1 VEFRILG
8 PVEVWN
14 DGVRLPSLPPK
25 PSQILAVL
33 AVECGRSVTVDRLID
48 LIWGEAPPPQ
58 ARKSLQVHISNL
70 RRSGVPV
77 EHRQAGYVLAAPPES
92 VDLHV
97 FRALVAKAGEAAE
110 PTTRSEVYARALALW
125 RGMPLAGMDCDSLR
139 DWLCHPLEA
148 QRLSALEAALDTD
161 LALGRHAEV
170 VDALTALVGQYPL
183 AERPRHQLMK
193 ALFRCG
199 RRTDAMRVFRE
210 ARRTLVDELGVEPG
224 PELQQ
229 LYREILGE
237 AQAAPTVRRNYL
249 PRDVGDFTG
258 RAEELA
264 ELTLAGADAGVWWIE
279 GSAGV
284 GKSALAVHAAHEL
297 AARYPD
303 GQLYVDLHA
312 LSADCAPTAPG
323 AALDTVLRAMD
334 VPSERIPAGVDE
346 RAALWRAQLTGRRVL
361 IVLDNVAGVAQV
373 RPLLPG
379 TPGCLTLI
387 TSRGR
392 LCGLEGVR
400 RLPLEV
406 LPPTEAVTLLA
417 RILGDERVNAEPE
430 AAEEVARL
438 CGHLPLAVRITGARL
453 AGRAHWP
460 VSKLVCRLRDERK
473 RLDELVA
480 DDLAVRSSLELTYR
494 ALDVRSRR
502 AYRMFGFLGYPE
514 LPCHVPAALLDVPV
528 GAAEEVLDG
537 LVDARLLDVVGNG
550 RYRMHELVR
559 IHAREL
565 AEQEDCE
572 ADLLAAVDRV
582 VTAWLSSVDGFA
594 EQLAPAVPRMQDAL
608 GVANGQ
614 PGAPLDRDEWFGAE
628 EPLLIKTVERAAELG
643 LVDQACRL
651 AEALVFAWFGLR
663 NRYDGWERTHR
674 AALAAVVERGDRRLE
689 AVLRCSIGQMHY
701 KRDHLSEAGRWFDAA
716 RRLFTVL
723 ADRRGEAVSLN
734 GSGMVARDEG
744 RFDDALTALSSARV
758 LLSELGDAEGVAHA
772 LYGVGSV
779 QRDLAR
785 DDDSFG
791 TLHDAVDA
799 YRTAHS
805 SRGEA
810 LAIRG
815 IGLVHRARGELDQA
829 AELCERAHGMVAA
842 IGDPLLSSY
851 TGQSLAKVL
860 LRQGNVDLAES
871 MLVAAREG
879 CLRLGDRFGLALV
892 RRTMG
897 ELHLAGGD
905 PEGARV
911 ALREALADWT
921 EMDLV
926 LWRARTLRDLGAAH
940 AGLGDDEG
948 ADRCWS
954 EAALVFGELGTREL
968 GEIGHWSTR
977 WGLART

>member
-1 VEFRILG
+1 MEFRILG
-8 PVEVWN
+8 PVEVWA
-14 DGVRLPSLPPK
+14 DGARLPSPPPK

-33 AVECGRSVTVDRLID
+33 AVECGKIVTVDRLID

-58 ARKSLQVHISNL
+58 ARKSLQVHISSL

-77 EHRQAGYVLAAPPES
+77 EHRQAGYLLAAPPES

-97 FRALVAKAGEAAE
+97 FRALVAKAAETTE
-110 PTTRSEVYARALALW
+110 PTIRSEFYAGALALW
-125 RGMPLAGMDCDSLR
+125 RGTPLAGMDSDSLR
-139 DWLCHPLEA
+139 DWLCRPLQA
-148 QRLSALEAALDTD
+148 QRLAALEAGLDAD

-170 VDALTALVGQYPL
+170 VDTLTALVGEYPL
-183 AERPRHQLMK
+183 SERLRHQLMK

-199 RRTDAMRVFRE
+199 RRSDAMRVFRE

-229 LYREILGE
+229 LYREILGG
-237 AQAAPTVRRNYL
+237 APVASTVRRNYL

-258 RAEELA
+258 REGELA
-264 ELTLAGADAGVWWIE
+264 ALVTADAGVWWIE
-279 GSAGV
+279 GPAGV
-284 GKSALAVHAAHEL
+284 GKSALAVHAAHQL
-297 AARYPD
+297 VARYPD

-312 LSADCAPTAPG
+312 LSADRAPTAPG
-323 AALDTVLRAMD
+323 AALDTVLRALD
-334 VPSERIPAGVDE
+334 VPSERIPEGVDE

-361 IVLDNVAGVAQV
+361 IVLDSVASVAQV

-379 TPGCLTLI
+379 VPGCLTFI

-406 LPPTEAVTLLA
+406 LAPTEAVTLLG
-417 RILGDERVNAEPE
+417 RILGDERVAAEPE

-460 VSKLVCRLRDERK
+460 VSKLVSRLRDERK

-494 ALDVRSRR
+494 ALDARSKR

-514 LPCHVPAALLDVPV
+514 LPCHLPAALLDLPIDV
-528 GAAEEVLDG
+528 AEEVLDG
-537 LVDARLLDVVGNG
+537 LVDARLLDVVGSA

-565 AEQEDCE
+565 AEQEDAE
-572 ADLLAAVDRV
+572 ADRLAAVDRA
-582 VTAWLSSVDGFA
+582 VTAWLSMVDGFA
-594 EQLAPAVPRMQDAL
+594 ERLAPAVPRMQDAL
-608 GVANGQ
+608 GVASEQ
-614 PGAPLDRDEWFGAE
+614 PSGPLDRDEWFGVE

-701 KRDHLSEAGRWFDAA
+701 KRDHLSEAGHWFDAA
-716 RRLFTVL
+716 RRQFVALE
-723 ADRRGEAVSLN
+723 DRRGEAVTLN

-744 RFDDALTALSSARV
+744 RFGDALAALSSAKV
-758 LLSELGDAEGVAHA
+758 LLEALGDAEGMAHA
-772 LYGVGSV
+772 LYGIGSA

-785 DDDSFG
+785 DDEAFG
-791 TLHDAVDA
+791 TLREAVDA
-799 YRTAHS
+799 YRTAGS
-805 SRGEA
+805 RRGEA

-815 IGLVHRARGELDQA
+815 IGLVHRARGELNQA
-829 AELCERAHGMVAA
+829 AEHCGRAHDMVSG
-842 IGDPLLSSY
+842 IGDPLLSCY

-860 LRQGNVDLAES
+860 LRQGNVDQAES
-871 MLVAAREG
+871 LLIAAREG
-879 CLRLGDRFGLALV
+879 CQSLGDRFGLALV
-892 RRTMG
+892 RRTAG
-897 ELHLAGGD
+897 ELHLAAGD

-911 ALREALADWT
+911 TLREALADWT
-921 EMDLV
+921 ELDMA

-954 EAALVFGELGTREL
+954 EAALVFGELGTREI
-968 GEIGHWSTR
+968 GEIGQWSRR
-977 WGLART
+977 WGLARA

>member
-14 DGVRLPSLPPK
+14 DGVRQPSLPPK

-33 AVECGRSVTVDRLID
+33 AVECGRIVTVDRLID

-58 ARKSLQVHISNL
+58 ARKSLQVHISSL
-70 RRSGVPV
+70 RRSAVPV
-77 EHRQAGYVLAAPPES
+77 EHRQAGYLLAAAPES
-92 VDLHV
+92 VDLHA
-97 FRALVAKAGEAAE
+97 FRALVAKAGETAE
-110 PTTRSEVYARALALW
+110 PTTRSEIYASALALW
-125 RGMPLAGMDCDSLR
+125 RGTPLAGVDSDSLH
-139 DWLCHPLEA
+139 DWLCQPLQA
-148 QRLSALEAALDTD
+148 QRLAALESALDAD

-170 VDALTALVGQYPL
+170 VDTLTALVGEYPL
-183 AERPRHQLMK
+183 SERLRHQLMK

-229 LYREILGE
+229 LYREILGG
-237 AQAAPTVRRNYL
+237 APAVPTVRRNFL

-258 RAEELA
+258 REKELDK
-264 ELTLAGADAGVWWIE
+264 LVSGGADAGVWWIE
-279 GSAGV
+279 GPAGV
-284 GKSALAVHAAHEL
+284 GKSALAVHAAHQL

-312 LSADCAPTAPG
+312 LSTDRAPTAPG

-334 VPSERIPAGVDE
+334 VPSERIPEGVDE

-361 IVLDNVAGVAQV
+361 IVLDSVASVAQV

-406 LPPTEAVTLLA
+406 LGATEAVTLLA
-417 RILGDERVNAEPE
+417 RILGDERVTAEPE

-453 AGRAHWP
+453 AGREHWP
-460 VSKLVCRLRDERK
+460 VSKLVTRLRDERR

-494 ALDVRSRR
+494 ALDDRSKR

-514 LPCHVPAALLDVPV
+514 LPCELPAALLDVPV
-528 GAAEEVLDG
+528 DAAEEVLDG
-537 LVDARLLDVVGNG
+537 LVDARLLDVVGSA

-565 AEQEDCE
+565 AEQEDAE
-572 ADLLAAVDRV
+572 VDRLAAVDRA
-582 VTAWLSSVDGFA
+582 VTAWLSMVDGFA

-608 GVANGQ
+608 GTASEQ
-614 PGAPLDRDEWFGAE
+614 PTVVLDRDEWFGTE

-643 LVDQACRL
+643 LVEQACRL

-663 NRYDGWERTHR
+663 NRYDGWERSHR

-701 KRDHLSEAGRWFDAA
+701 KRDHLSEAGRWFDSA
-716 RRLFTVL
+716 RRLFVVL
-723 ADRRGEAVSLN
+723 GDRRGEAVSLN

-744 RFDDALTALSSARV
+744 RFDAALTALGSAKV
-758 LLSELGDAEGVAHA
+758 LLAGLGDAEGVAHA
-772 LYGVGSV
+772 LYGIGSA

-785 DDDSFG
+785 DDDSLG

-799 YRTAHS
+799 YRTARS

-810 LAIRG
+810 LGIRG
-815 IGLVHRARGELDQA
+815 IGLVHRARGELDKA
-829 AELCERAHGMVAA
+829 AELCERAHDMVAG
-842 IGDPLLSSY
+842 IGDPLLSCY
-851 TGQSLAKVL
+851 TSQSLAKVL
-860 LRQGNVDLAES
+860 LRLGNTDRAES
-871 MLVAAREG
+871 LLIGAREG

-892 RRTMG
+892 RRTAG
-897 ELHLAGGD
+897 ELHLADGD
-905 PEGARV
+905 PESARV

-921 EMDLV
+921 ELDMA

-940 AGLGDDEG
+940 AVLGDDEG

-954 EAALVFGELGTREL
+954 EAALVFDELGTRES
-968 GEIGHWSTR
+968 GEVVEWSTR
-977 WGLART
+977 WRLART